1 MKITWLYIELSG
13 NKLKII
19 WNQIESKLKSIESK
33 LKSNWN
39 HLKVIWNYDSTNYSD
54 PLTSKLTSLKSTPQM
69 LGGGGPDTNQDP
81 TLLNSMLTCPSRKQK
96 HAHQQSEGFQGQL
109 RHGIRDGQ
117 MHQPRAQGRGV
128 FSKHGIEEIVY

>member
-69 LGGGGPDTNQDP
+69 LGGGAAP
-81 TLLNSMLTCPSRKQK
+81 TLIRIQHYWTQCWPAPAANRDMLTSSPKDFRVNWDMEFAMAKCINLGHRAWGCSRSNGLK
-96 HAHQQSEGFQGQL
+96 
-109 RHGIRDGQ
+109 R
-117 MHQPRAQGRGV
+117 
-128 FSKHGIEEIVY
+128 